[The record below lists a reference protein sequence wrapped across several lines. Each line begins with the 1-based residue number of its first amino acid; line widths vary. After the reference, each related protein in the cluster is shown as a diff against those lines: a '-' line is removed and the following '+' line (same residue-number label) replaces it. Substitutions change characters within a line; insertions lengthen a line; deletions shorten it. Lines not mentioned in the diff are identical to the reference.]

1 VSTTEETLEGYG
13 MRDRA
18 RCHVARPT
26 SVAEMRAVFAATAV
40 AGGSVGLRGAGR
52 SYGDAALNAPVA
64 GGMHGSAG
72 AEAGAHEVVH
82 EVVLDTSRM
91 RRVLAY
97 DAATG
102 EITVEPG
109 VTIAD
114 LWRHTLA
121 DGWWPPVVPGT
132 SAVTLGGAAAANI
145 HGKNNP
151 HAGTLGDH
159 LVRFDLL
166 LPSGEL
172 VTCSRE
178 EHPDLFY
185 GAVGGMGLLGCFTSL
200 TLCLHR
206 IASGLVAV
214 RQTAHTSLEA
224 LLDAFAARAAD
235 ETHLVGWADTGARG
249 RALGRGL
256 LKGMREL
263 SPGEDPNPAR
273 SLDPA
278 FQTPSARV
286 AGVVPAAW
294 VPSLARPLATPLGIR
309 LANRAQWLR
318 GNLPGAART
327 HREAYAPANFLLDY
341 FPGFNRIYRPGGLLQ
356 HQCFVPR
363 VAAPGVFRALLRRSH
378 AAGLQ
383 PALAVLKRHRPS
395 DFLLDYLCDGYSLAL
410 DYAVPRGREAATL
423 ALLRDLNAL
432 AADAGGRFYLAK
444 DSTLT
449 PDDFRRTYPS
459 ERLARFRALK
469 ARYDPDELLQT
480 NIYRRV
486 IRPALEAS

>member
-1 VSTTEETLEGYG
+1 MRALDVSTTEETLEGYSLH
-13 MRDRA
+13 DRA
-18 RCHVARPT
+18 RCRVARPT
-26 SVAEMRAVFAATAV
+26 SVAEVYAVFAAAAA
-40 AGGSVGLRGAGR
+40 AGGNVGLRGAGR
-52 SYGDAALNAPVA
+52 SYGDAALNGMVNVGAAA
-64 GGMHGSAG
+64 G
-72 AEAGAHEVVH
+72 

-91 RRVLAY
+91 NRVLGY
-97 DAATG
+97 DAAAG
-102 EITVEPG
+102 EIIVEPG

-145 HGKNNP
+145 HGKNNV

-178 EHPDLFY
+178 EHSDLFY

-200 TLCLHR
+200 TLRLHR
-206 IASGLVAV
+206 IYSGLVAV
-214 RQTAHTSLEA
+214 RQTAHPALEA
-224 LLDAFAARAAD
+224 LLEAFEVGAGAGAAD
-235 ETHLVGWADTGARG
+235 GTHLVGWLDTGATG
-249 RALGRGL
+249 HALGRGL
-256 LKGMREL
+256 VKEMREL
-263 SPGEDPNPAR
+263 LPGEDPDPAR

-286 AGVVPAAW
+286 AGVVPVGW
-294 VPSLARPLATPLGIR
+294 VPALARPFVTPLSIR

-318 GNLPGAART
+318 GNIPGASRA
-327 HREAYAPANFLLDY
+327 HREAYVPANFLLDY
-341 FPGFNRIYRPGGLLQ
+341 FPRFNTIFRPGGLLQ

-363 VAAPGVFRALLRRSH
+363 AAAPTVFRALLERSH
-378 AAGLQ
+378 SAGLQ
-383 PALAVLKRHRPS
+383 PALAVVKWHLPNA
-395 DFLLDYLCDGYSLAL
+395 FLLDYLCDGYSLAL

-423 ALLRDLNAL
+423 ALLRALNAL
-432 AADAGGRFYLAK
+432 VADAGGRFYLAK

-449 PDDFRRTYPS
+449 PEDYRRTYPR
-459 ERLARFRALK
+459 ETLARWRALK
-469 ARYDPDELLQT
+469 ARYDPTELLQT

-486 IRPALEAS
+486 LRPALDDA